1 MFAGR
6 PSLLVSGRAHWDA
19 ARHDR
24 TVVAADGGVGLAWE
38 LLPLQGREHGDDHG
52 CSVGGMAVDRHCR
65 VYVVTTSPAGGN
77 VERVLLGDAR
87 WGVDYADVPDGLL
100 LFDPPHRAGAGSDSD
115 TGFRPSGPGLSDPAL
130 VDPIGVAVDPDDRL
144 FVAERGRR
152 RIDVID
158 LWSRR
163 VLRVV
168 PTADDAA
175 FRRRQASPPT
185 AGRSGSWSSN
195 PVDCCG

>member
-1 MFAGR
+1 
-6 PSLLVSGRAHWDA
+6 
-19 ARHDR
+19 
-24 TVVAADGGVGLAWE
+24 
-38 LLPLQGREHGDDHG
+38 
-52 CSVGGMAVDRHCR
+52 MAVDRHCR

-87 WGVDYADVPDGLL
+87 WGVDYADVPDGLM

-144 FVAERGRR
+144 FVADRGRR

-163 VLRVV
+163 VLTRR
-168 PTADDAA
+168 ADG
-175 FRRRQASPPT
+175 RRPRALRPRRPASPPM